1 MIHFGTEV
9 VDFYD
14 IKAAAETVL
23 KDLRRFDV
31 EMVETDKLPEYVEKG
46 NYLALQKGKELLGGF
61 GLLLPGCLKSFG
73 IKVPVYF
80 LEINLSRLEK
90 IEPALKSFTTLARF
104 PSVNWDLAVLVPEG
118 VAGGEIVAAVNGLG
132 EKIVEKVEIIDV
144 FRGDSIEKGY
154 KSVAISV
161 DYRDQ
166 EKTLEDDDVQKV
178 HQKIID
184 LISTRF
190 GGKLR
195 EA

>member
-1 MIHFGTEV
+1 MAPEA
-9 VDFYD
+9 
-14 IKAAAETVL
+14 KAFSA
-23 KDLRRFDV
+23 
-31 EMVETDKLPEYVEKG
+31 
-46 NYLALQKGKELLGGF
+46 
-61 GLLLPGCLKSFG
+61 
-73 IKVPVYF
+73 
-80 LEINLSRLEK
+80 
-90 IEPALKSFTTLARF
+90 LARF
-104 PSVNWDLAVLVPEG
+104 PAVNWDLAVLVPEK
-118 VAGGEIVAAVNGLG
+118 VAAGEIVEAVKGLG